1 MAGRNAGQ
9 MAGELYDVDHFSQVM
24 GHLALVSGSGRGV
37 FLGQIHRRMRLS
49 YE

>member
-1 MAGRNAGQ
+1 MAREETGRMAGD
-9 MAGELYDVDHFSQVM
+9 EYDVDHFSQVM

-37 FLGQIHRRMRLS
+37 FLEQIHWRMRLS